1 MFSSALSADIKTMR
15 PGPIAGRYPQRCSQ
29 EDGWLDGALNALK
42 GKLIRLTLVNR
53 TALPRVAATIGR
65 RADALTGLDNT
76 AITALL
82 ITLRRHF
89 HRRGLVPGLCV
100 QSFALIRELA
110 MRTIRLRHYDSQV
123 MAGWVMLQGRL
134 AEMETGEGKTLAA
147 TLAAATAG
155 LAGIPVH
162 VITVNEYLV
171 KRDAEAMGPLY
182 QALGLTVGYVTQDMP
197 PDRRRA
203 GYGCDIT
210 YCTNK
215 QVAFDYLRD
224 RLLLGN
230 TPGQLRLQLE
240 SAYSDNNRLGQFLLR
255 GLCYAIVDEA
265 DSVLLDEA
273 RTPLIITRNTDD
285 PAQHAVYLQALN
297 LAKGME
303 RGHDFFLDP
312 AQHRVELSL
321 AGQQKLAGLHQSPR
335 GLHRS
340 PKGGLQNTRQREELV
355 CRALH
360 ALHLLHRDRDY
371 LVQGDKVMIID
382 ANTGRTMPDRSWER
396 GLHQL
401 VETKEAVPLTGIRDP
416 LGRLTFQN
424 FFRRYLHLGGMT
436 GTAREVR
443 SELWSVYRLR
453 VREIPLHR
461 PSRRKELP
469 PKVYPRA
476 KEKWAAVVTGVKAM
490 QRQGRPVLIGTGSVA
505 DSEFLSRQL
514 TVKKIPHQVLN
525 ARQDKEE
532 ARVVAAAG
540 KEKQVTVAT
549 NMAGRGTD
557 IPLAHGVAN
566 LGGLHV
572 IATCRNQAKRIDRQ
586 LYGRCARQG
595 DPGSFQVVLS
605 LEDELVR
612 QNCHPTLIKFLNRP
626 GAKNSLFHGKLNR
639 FIIRQAQR
647 GIERRHREARRALLQ
662 YDRQTGRLLT
672 FSGHLE

>member
-1 MFSSALSADIKTMR
+1 MFSSALTADIKTMR

-29 EDGWLDGALNALK
+29 EDGWLDDALNALK
-42 GKLIRLTLVNR
+42 GKLIRLTMVNR
-53 TALPRVAATIGR
+53 TALPRVAAAIEC
-65 RADALTGLDNT
+65 RADALTGLDN
-76 AITALL
+76 AALNAL
-82 ITLRRHF
+82 GVTLRHHF
-89 HRRGLVPGLCV
+89 HRRGLCPGLCME
-100 QSFALIRELA
+100 SFALIRELA

-147 TLAAATAG
+147 TLAAATAA

-171 KRDAEAMGPLY
+171 KRDAESMGPLY
-182 QALGLTVGYVTQDMP
+182 QALGLTVGYVTQDMA

-265 DSVLLDEA
+265 DSVLIDEA

-285 PAQHAVYLQALN
+285 PAQNAVYQHALN
-297 LAKGME
+297 LAKGMKPG
-303 RGHDFFLDP
+303 RDFFLDP
-312 AQHRVELSL
+312 SQHRVQLSL
-321 AGQQKLAGLHQSPR
+321 AGQQKLAGLH
-335 GLHRS
+335 RS
-340 PKGGLQNTRQREELV
+340 PKGILGNAMQREERV
-355 CRALH
+355 GQALH

-371 LVQGDKVMIID
+371 LIRDNKVIIID

-401 VETKEAVPLTGIRDP
+401 VEAKEAVPLTGIRDP
-416 LGRLTFQN
+416 LGRLTYQN

-461 PSRRKELP
+461 PSRRRELP

-476 KEKWAAVVTGVKAM
+476 KEKWAAVVTAVKAM
-490 QRQGRPVLIGTGSVA
+490 QRQGRPVLIGTGSVV
-505 DSEFLSRQL
+505 DSELLSRQL
-514 TVKKIPHQVLN
+514 AVKKIPHQVLN

-532 ARVVAAAG
+532 ARIVAAAG
-540 KEKQVTVAT
+540 KKRQVTVAT

-557 IPLAHGVAN
+557 IPLAYGVAD

-572 IATCRNQAKRIDRQ
+572 IATCRNLAKRIDRQ

-612 QNCHPTLIKFLNRP
+612 QNCRPTLIKFLSRP
-626 GAKNSLFHGKLNR
+626 GTKGSLFHGKLNL

-647 GIERRHREARRALLQ
+647 GIECRHREARRALLE

-672 FSGHLE
+672 FSGNPE